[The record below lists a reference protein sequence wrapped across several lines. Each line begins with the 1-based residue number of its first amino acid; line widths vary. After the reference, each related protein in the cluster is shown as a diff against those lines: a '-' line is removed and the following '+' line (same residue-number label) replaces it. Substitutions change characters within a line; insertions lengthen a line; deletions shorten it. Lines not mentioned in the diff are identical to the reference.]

1 MRTRTHLAL
10 GFGLVIALL
19 VVLSVVNLMRINQL
33 GATVED
39 LASSRAPRLVAGGK
53 VIETLLQSARQMR
66 DVLVLD
72 DEAQVKREIAGIRR
86 NSQLTK
92 VFLDQIEKTLRD
104 QSEIDVFRTISEARA
119 QYLPHEEEFL
129 KHAERGDY
137 ASAKDV
143 MLQRVRGAQAQYIE
157 LISTFIENEA
167 AGTSAQATASREARD
182 KSRRIAIGFAV
193 LAVLLGTGAAVLIT
207 RALMARLGGEPAYA
221 AQVAGEIAAGN
232 LATEVVVRPGD
243 ESSLLASMK
252 RMREDLAEAVAGIR
266 LSAESVSAASKEIAS
281 GNAELSSRTEQ
292 QASSLEETSASMEEL
307 TSTVKQNT
315 ESARQANQL
324 AIGASEVASRGSEAM
339 REVMATM
346 GDISDSAKKVVD
358 IIGVIDGIAF
368 QTNILALNAAV
379 EAARAGEQGR
389 GFAVV
394 ASEVRSLAQR
404 SAEASKEIK
413 ALILRS
419 VERVDGGT
427 KLVQGAGKTMEEVVA
442 SSKRVT
448 DIVSEIA
455 TASREQLAG
464 IEQVGSALAQ
474 MEHVVQQNA
483 AVVEQTAAAAENMA
497 ALADDLN
504 QAVARFTLDAES
516 RRAVAQAPL
525 ALGIGE
531 PSIQVKQVISPFRAQ
546 IAKAGK

>member
-1 MRTRTHLAL
+1 LAL

-19 VVLSVVNLMRINQL
+19 VVLSVMNLMRINQL

-129 KHAERGDY
+129 KHAEQGDY

-193 LAVLLGTGAAVLIT
+193 LAVLLGSGAAVLIT

-243 ESSLLASMK
+243 ESSLLASIK
-252 RMREDLAEAVAGIR
+252 RMREDLADAVAGIR

-281 GNAELSSRTEQ
+281 GNAELSSRTEE

-346 GDISDSAKKVVD
+346 GDIADSAKKVVD

-464 IEQVGSALAQ
+464 IEQVGSAMAQ

-497 ALADDLN
+497 ALADDLT
-504 QAVARFTLDAES
+504 QAVARFTLDTES
-516 RRAVAQAPL
+516 RRVVAQTPL
-525 ALGIGE
+525 ALG
-531 PSIQVKQVISPFRAQ
+531 K
-546 IAKAGK
+546 IAASAA